1 MVVQDYLQYFEVTSL
16 DRDAT
21 INIKLPTETL
31 HYRVYLD
38 SEIETTVAFLYNPV
52 GRNDKIFTIL
62 DIHDPNSFVL
72 DVVYY
77 DANGCFPEVESKGDL
92 LKVIIAL
99 DKECIKKFGD
109 KRAAS
114 ESKSKPTSE
123 SNLFSKEKRKRR
135 YQLDFNI
142 H

>member
-1 MVVQDYLQYFEVTSL
+1 MIIQDYLQYFEVESL
-16 DRDAT
+16 NNDAPVH
-21 INIKLPTETL
+21 INLPTEL
-31 HYRVYLD
+31 LD
-38 SEIETTVAFLYNPV
+38 CGVHIKEKQCFLYNTK
-52 GRNDKIFTIL
+52 GNNDRIFNIL
-62 DIHDPNSFVL
+62 GIDNKYSFVKKIVGY
-72 DVVYY
+72 DVC
-77 DANGCFPEVESKGDL
+77 GGFPEVESKEDL

-109 KRAAS
+109 KHVAS